1 MASSHFGSSTKRS
14 SRVCKSFQLVKPNQY
29 SSTSMFGGRGHQSH
43 KGRRGAIRWLFVAS
57 QRTLCRG
64 QVENLE
70 PQRSRRTREVRRE
83 SPSGIVLNRTLRSYF
98 HTTAHDFRCASARL
112 AKGRPFPDRGLFAA
126 GRQGNRDG
134 R

>member
-70 PQRSRRTREVRRE
+70 PQRSRRTREVRKER
-83 SPSGIVLNRTLRSYF
+83 VRQ
-98 HTTAHDFRCASARL
+98 
-112 AKGRPFPDRGLFAA
+112 GLFSIEHYGLISIQQHTIFDVPAHGSRKDDLFQIAA
-126 GRQGNRDG
+126 FLQQVVRGIAM
-134 R
+134 

>member
-83 SPSGIVLNRTLRSYF
+83 RERESVRDCSQSNTTVLFPYNSTRFSMCQRT
-98 HTTAHDFRCASARL
+98 ARE
-112 AKGRPFPDRGLFAA
+112 
-126 GRQGNRDG
+126 
-134 R
+134 